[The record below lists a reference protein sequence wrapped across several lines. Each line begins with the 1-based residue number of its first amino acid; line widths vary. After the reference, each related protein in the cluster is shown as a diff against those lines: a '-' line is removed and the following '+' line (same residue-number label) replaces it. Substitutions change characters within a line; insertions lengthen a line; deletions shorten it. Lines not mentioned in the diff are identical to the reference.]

1 MSQDFKCAIG
11 LHKYEVIE
19 KKDVKNPYSAII
31 GTIIISRCTKFS
43 DRAYTNAIACLQD
56 LCDILNDKF
65 PGSNLTIIS
74 SKGEVKVK
82 GELKYLIKHDN

>member
-1 MSQDFKCAIG
+1 MIWIACSIFI
-11 LHKYEVIE
+11 
-19 KKDVKNPYSAII
+19 S
-31 GTIIISRCTKFS
+31 TIILCCTLIGIKFY

-82 GELKYLIKHDN
+82 GELKYLIKNDN

>member
-1 MSQDFKCAIG
+1 MILLSISLLLCTI
-11 LHKYEVIE
+11 VICC
-19 KKDVKNPYSAII
+19 
-31 GTIIISRCTKFS
+31 TIIILHFS
-43 DRAYTNAIACLQD
+43 DRAYSNAIGCLKD